1 MGMEKNQDSRLIMGQ
16 YRLGRLLGCG
26 TFAKVYKAHKVA
38 TGEVMAVKVLDKDAM
53 HRSGMAEKVKT
64 EVDVMRRVRHPNVVY
79 LHEVMAT
86 RFVMEYASGGELF
99 ARLS

>member
-1 MGMEKNQDSRLIMGQ
+1 
-16 YRLGRLLGCG
+16 
-26 TFAKVYKAHKVA
+26 
-38 TGEVMAVKVLDKDAM
+38 
-53 HRSGMAEKVKT
+53 VKT